1 MALVQMDY
9 ETKQVTYIKK
19 VDITRYT
26 HTTVC
31 ECKLHHTHHIAD
43 YVLHF
48 VQEYRNVFN
57 SSEHIF
63 IERQPPT
70 GLVAIEALL
79 FSLFREKMTIVSPNS
94 MHKHFMIGHL
104 DYEGRKKKTQAL
116 ADPYLGSNDYYQS
129 QVRKH
134 DMSDAVCILLY
145 EFSKMKKK
153 EGRDKSIPRLPLDEY
168 RYIKTKSPDN
178 KNDEVLSKDAQ
189 DGNPIE
195 QQEVPEAATAAPRA
209 AEVCDI

>member
-26 HTTVC
+26 HNTVC
-31 ECKLHHTHHIAD
+31 ECKLHHTHHITD

-48 VQEYRNVFN
+48 VHEYRNVFD
-57 SSEHIF
+57 SSEHVF

-70 GLVAIEALL
+70 GLVAVEALL
-79 FSLFREKMTIVSPNS
+79 FSLFREKMTLVSPNS

-104 DYEGRKKKTQAL
+104 DYEGRKKKTQAI
-116 ADPYLGSNDYYQS
+116 AEPYVGALEYYQG

-153 EGRDKSIPRLPLDEY
+153 EGRDPTVPRLSLDEY
-168 RYIKTKSPDN
+168 RYIKTKSLDN
-178 KNDEVLSKDAQ
+178 KNDEVLPQDAKDDAK
-189 DGNPIE
+189 
-195 QQEVPEAATAAPRA
+195 QEIPEAPPAAPRA
-209 AEVCDI
+209 VEVCD